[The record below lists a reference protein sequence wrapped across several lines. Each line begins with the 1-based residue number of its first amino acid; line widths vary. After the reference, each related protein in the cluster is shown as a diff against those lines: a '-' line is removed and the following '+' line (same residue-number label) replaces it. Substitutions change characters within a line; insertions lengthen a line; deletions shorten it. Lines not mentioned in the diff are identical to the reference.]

1 VPGHA
6 PRPWCQGDNRIQRCT
21 TVKITESRG
30 GGAVKIPRAV
40 PGISDRLI

>member
-1 VPGHA
+1 M
-6 PRPWCQGDNRIQRCT
+6 
-21 TVKITESRG
+21 VKITESRG